1 MINPKV
7 RAAALDFM
15 KSQDRVTNYQKT
27 GVDVHDAYAAECRL
41 FNEHFKGMEP
51 NEMQEYKE
59 FVNWLDFSEMWKSD
73 LTVDELYDAF
83 EQIRYD
89 DFMEAYDSSLDEYS
103 EEF

>member
-7 RAAALDFM
+7 KAATLDFM
-15 KSQDRVTNYQKT
+15 KSQIRPGHTLEGQELHN
-27 GVDVHDAYAAECRL
+27 AYAAECRL
-41 FNEHFKGMEP
+41 FGEHFNGMEP
-51 NEMQEYKE
+51 NEVQEYKE

-89 DFMEAYDSSLDEYS
+89 DFMEEYDSSLDEYS

>member
-7 RAAALDFM
+7 KAATLDFM
-15 KSQDRVTNYQKT
+15 KSQIKSGHTLEGQELHN
-27 GVDVHDAYAAECRL
+27 AYAAECRL
-41 FNEHFKGMEP
+41 FDEHFKGMNK
-51 NEMQEYKE
+51 NEVQEYKE